1 MKIAVIGLGR
11 MGMAIAHRLSQHN
24 HTVLGYDPN
33 PAIQTQAKA
42 EGVQP
47 VDSLV
52 NLASAANVFW
62 LMVPAGQPVDDV
74 LAALTPHL
82 NPNAI
87 VIDGGN
93 SFFKDSVR
101 RHGQLAAKQIQFLD
115 CGTSG
120 GLHGKATGFSLM
132 IGGNRPAFES
142 IEPIFTAIAA
152 PDGCL
157 YVGPAGSGHFV
168 KMVHNGIEYGLLQ
181 AYAEGFHLIKDGP
194 YKDINLA
201 DIAHVW
207 NHGAI
212 IRSWI
217 CQLAEE
223 VLKKDQDLTGI
234 QGSIGENLTGRWT
247 VDTAKECNVPLPTIQ
262 QALDVRAWS
271 RQTGGNYAT
280 KLVAVLRN
288 AFGGHAVSK
297 K

>member
-1 MKIAVIGLGR
+1 
-11 MGMAIAHRLSQHN
+11 
-24 HTVLGYDPN
+24 
-33 PAIQTQAKA
+33 
-42 EGVQP
+42 
-47 VDSLV
+47 
-52 NLASAANVFW
+52 
-62 LMVPAGQPVDDV
+62 
-74 LAALTPHL
+74 
-82 NPNAI
+82 
-87 VIDGGN
+87 
-93 SFFKDSVR
+93 
-101 RHGQLAAKQIQFLD
+101 
-115 CGTSG
+115 
-120 GLHGKATGFSLM
+120 
-132 IGGNRPAFES
+132 
-142 IEPIFTAIAA
+142 
-152 PDGCL
+152 
-157 YVGPAGSGHFV
+157 
-168 KMVHNGIEYGLLQ
+168 LQ

-201 DIAHVW
+201 DVAHVW

-223 VLKKDQDLTGI
+223 ALKKDQNLTDI

-288 AFGGHAVSK
+288 AFGGHAISK

>member
-11 MGMAIAHRLSQHN
+11 MGMAIAHRLVQHK
-24 HTVLGYDPN
+24 HTVVGYDPN
-33 PAIQTQAKA
+33 PTMQTQAKA
-42 EGVQP
+42 EGVHP
-47 VDSLV
+47 FDSLT
-52 NLASAANVFW
+52 AIAQAADIFW

-74 LAALTPHL
+74 LTALAPHL
-82 NPNAI
+82 TPNAI

-101 RHGQLAAKQIQFLD
+101 RHQLLATKNIQYLD

-120 GLHGKATGFSLM
+120 GLHGKEIGFSLM
-132 IGGNRPAFES
+132 VGGNREAFEAVK
-142 IEPIFTAIAA
+142 PILHAIATTE
-152 PDGCL
+152 GCL
-157 YVGPAGSGHFV
+157 YVGPSGSGHFV

-194 YKDINLA
+194 YKDIDLA
-201 DIAHVW
+201 EVAHVW

-217 CQLAEE
+217 CELAETS
-223 VLKKDQDLTGI
+223 LKKDQDLTDV
-234 QGSIGENLTGRWT
+234 QGSIGENKTGRWT
-247 VDTAKECNVPLPTIQ
+247 VDTAQECNVPLPIIQ
-262 QALDVRAWS
+262 KALDVRAWS
-271 RQTGGNYAT
+271 RETGGNYAT

-288 AFGGHAVSK
+288 AFGGHAVGK

>member
-1 MKIAVIGLGR
+1 
-11 MGMAIAHRLSQHN
+11 
-24 HTVLGYDPN
+24 
-33 PAIQTQAKA
+33 
-42 EGVQP
+42 
-47 VDSLV
+47 
-52 NLASAANVFW
+52 
-62 LMVPAGQPVDDV
+62 MVPAGQPVDDV

-93 SFFKDSVR
+93 SFFKDSIR